1 MIWEGKL
8 SSIDEFDK
16 TLKISWQWLSN
27 IVLALSKWL
36 HSMEIMNVEIVE
48 HQSVV
53 ISKEGFESL
62 KMCATLM

>member
-36 HSMEIMNVEIVE
+36 ITFHGNYE
-48 HQSVV
+48 
-53 ISKEGFESL
+53 
-62 KMCATLM
+62 T

>member
-36 HSMEIMNVEIVE
+36 HFMEIMNPKIVG
-48 HQSVV
+48 HQNVV
-53 ISKEGFESL
+53 ISKEDV
-62 KMCATLM
+62 